1 MKKNIFLSV
10 IMLLATM
17 FVTSC
22 NKDGWVE
29 KINQEDAKYMAE
41 NYANDD
47 YQWLECCIDFVDF
60 LDEDNGHEVAS
71 VANIYKIV
79 TAVDSA
85 NFVEKVVLIAHTR
98 DTMVTEERYGIWVG
112 DNRMDTFAPFKVNL
126 EKALSQMYKA
136 NCPKPHSRHCVIRK
150 EVGPKDCNPQY
161 IFGNKQCQVYVD
173 VVTGSVSSTNPVFDG
188 FDVNDTIM
196 VDTLDVNDTII
207 EDTVTTTDTIPV
219 FGYIVP
225 ED

>member
-1 MKKNIFLSV
+1 MKKKIFLSV
-10 IMLLATM
+10 IMFLAAM

-22 NKDGWVE
+22 NKNSWVE

-47 YQWLECCIDFVDF
+47 HQCQWLECCIDFVDF
-60 LDEDNGHEVAS
+60 LDEDNGHEVTS
-71 VANIYKIV
+71 VTNIYKIV
-79 TAVDSA
+79 TSVDSA
-85 NFVEKVVLIAHTR
+85 NFVEKVVLIAHTK
-98 DTMVTEERYGIWVG
+98 DTMIVDEKCGIWVG
-112 DNRMDTFAPFKVNL
+112 DNRMDIYAPFDINL

-161 IFGNKQCQVYVD
+161 IFGNQQCQVYVD
-173 VVTGSVSSTNPVFDG
+173 VMTGSVSATNPVFDG
-188 FDVNDTIM
+188 FDK
-196 VDTLDVNDTII
+196 LDVNDTIMA
-207 EDTVTTTDTIPV
+207 DTVVTADTIPV